1 MNKKL
6 SGAQL
11 VLVPI
16 QNLGANKFPFVE
28 NISRRHIKYIDFHA
42 ATYLPG
48 TTATGTTSTDNMYV
62 TIMNTTGT
70 DKRINSLPL
79 AQLDY
84 AQTLGIRQQIDS
96 RISMQDSYVEC
107 QNPAMVG
114 TVAAFIFYYDLP
126 EYSRK
131 SNTNVTVIDSLSI
144 PITNVLR
151 YNQLPDN
158 DRMTGKRFRRI
169 LVNTPSVTPDY
180 KTGIDAAKLPNVY
193 LTLRKGSYNVV
204 ENLPLSLLY
213 QMKMI
218 EKTEFANICFDFQ
231 SSFLTVGGNGTVAD
245 PTDYIGKAVFINL
258 EYEQE

>member
-1 MNKKL
+1 MNRKL

-11 VLVPI
+11 VLVHI
-16 QNLGANKFPFVE
+16 DNLGVNKFPFVE

-42 ATYLPG
+42 APYLPG
-48 TTATGTTSTDNMYV
+48 VDATGCTSSQDMYV
-62 TIMNTTGT
+62 TIMNTTGV
-70 DKRINSLPL
+70 DKRINNLPL
-79 AQLDY
+79 EQLDY
-84 AQTLGIRQQIDS
+84 SATLGTRQQIDS
-96 RISMQDSYVEC
+96 RISMSDSYIDC

-131 SNTNVTVIDSLSI
+131 SNTNVTVIDSISI

-158 DRMTGKRFRRI
+158 DRLTGKRFRRI
-169 LVNTPSVTPDY
+169 LVSTPSTTPDY
-180 KTGIDAAKLPNVY
+180 KTGIAAADLKNVY

-204 ENLPLSLLY
+204 ENMPVSLLY

-218 EKTEFANICFDFQ
+218 ERTEFANICFDFQ
-231 SSFLTVGGNGTVAD
+231 SSFITVGGAGTIAS
-245 PTDYIGKAVFINL
+245 PNNYIGKNVFINL